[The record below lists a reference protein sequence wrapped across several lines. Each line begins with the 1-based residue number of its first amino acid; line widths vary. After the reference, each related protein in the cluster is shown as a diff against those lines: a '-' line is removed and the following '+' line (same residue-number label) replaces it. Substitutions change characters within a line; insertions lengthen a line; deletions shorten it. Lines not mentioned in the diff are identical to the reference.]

1 MASSHAASETAD
13 AELPTLVMS
22 SKTVESTV
30 GKTPL
35 VRLQRT
41 ATDSGSVVLLKLEG
55 NNPAGSVKDR
65 PALRYHVT
73 HCTTAMPTL
82 YCALDRAASSAS
94 TRAAKAVQALLQCQ
108 ISRDLLE
115 HSLTIEAMMLASFIS
130 LCAVTACAPHVAF
143 WCRCSCAFGCGSS
156 FSQWECSVLQPVR
169 ACLGP
174 ASCSSF

>member
-94 TRAAKAVQALLQCQ
+94 TRAAKVVLALLQCQ

-130 LCAVTACAPHVAF
+130 LCAVVCLWLWV
-143 WCRCSCAFGCGSS
+143 
-156 FSQWECSVLQPVR
+156 QVQSVGVQCLATWPSMPWPRELQ
-169 ACLGP
+169 
-174 ASCSSF
+174 